1 MDVSVKL
8 VPAGG
13 VGIGDSNLNALLCTT
28 LVGGE
33 GPASRLGCFTP
44 EKNPHVTIEY

>member
-8 VPAGG
+8 VTAGG
-13 VGIGDSNLNALLCTT
+13 VGIGNSNPNALFCTT

-33 GPASRLGCFTP
+33 GPAYRLGCFTV
-44 EKNPHVTIEY
+44 EKNLPLKIEY